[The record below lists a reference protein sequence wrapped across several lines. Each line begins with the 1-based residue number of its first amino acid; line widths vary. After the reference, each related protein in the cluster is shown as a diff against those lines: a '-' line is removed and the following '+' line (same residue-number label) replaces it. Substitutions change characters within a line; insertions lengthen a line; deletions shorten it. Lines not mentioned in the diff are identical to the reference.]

1 MGVRL
6 AGTVLTISGAATIV
20 LSVFLGAV
28 LFVLAVIPL
37 LVGVLQARA
46 GIAAMVRMQRSGFQ
60 LGAAAIGVVVGILHL
75 PESMLNP
82 GGDGWRTL
90 LGVAMI
96 VANAAAASVFIR
108 QSPVEQTP
116 DSN

>member
-1 MGVRL
+1 
-6 AGTVLTISGAATIV
+6 LTISGAVTIA
-20 LSVFLGAV
+20 LSVFLAAV

-46 GIAAMVRMQRSGFQ
+46 GIAAMVRMHRGRFQ
-60 LGAAAIGVVVGILHL
+60 NGAAAIGVVVGVLHL
-75 PESMLNP
+75 PESMFNP
-82 GGDGWRTL
+82 DGDEWRTL
-90 LGVAMI
+90 LGLALI
-96 VANAAAASVFIR
+96 TANAAAAFVFIR